1 MPRPSERLFL
11 ALACLVLAGTAPGT
25 ALRATP
31 PSADRLAGQEQI
43 SVHSPGV
50 HNAVLR
56 QADGA
61 MVPYAIWIPQGYSS
75 ANPVPLVL
83 ALHFGGEPRGAGRS
97 MLQLLVR
104 PALGELGAIVV
115 APDSIAGRWD
125 SAQNE
130 AAVSALLSAVE
141 HTYNI
146 DPKRRVVMGFSMG
159 GAGTWYWGE
168 KHPER
173 FSAAIPIAGRP
184 SGPASSWRL
193 PVFAIH
199 SRDDQVVPIGP
210 TAERIAELKA
220 RGLNAQLLE
229 VQGISHYETNRFAPS
244 LEKAVPWLLD
254 VWRSGK

>member
-1 MPRPSERLFL
+1 MPRYAERLLL
-11 ALACLVLAGTAPGT
+11 ALACMALVGNTRGPMAEPIASP
-25 ALRATP
+25 
-31 PSADRLAGQEQI
+31 ADLGGGQEQMT
-43 SVHSPGV
+43 VHSPGI

-56 QADGA
+56 QGDGV
-61 MVPYAIWIPQGYSS
+61 MVPYAIWVPQGY
-75 ANPVPLVL
+75 AAGKPVPLVL
-83 ALHFGGEPRGAGRS
+83 ALHFGGEPHGAGRS

-244 LEKAVPWLLD
+244 LQKAVPWLQEL
-254 VWRSGK
+254 WRTAQ